1 MLLLQFVCAF
11 AWTDLEIQ
19 EGERRFVE
27 RLMRRFQ
34 LGDDDRAQVEQW
46 LHVAPS
52 PGDVDPKR
60 IPKEHRRAF
69 IEAVRAVIYAD
80 GRVDEEER
88 TQFERLQQVLQP

>member
-11 AWTDLEIQ
+11 AWTDLEIN

-34 LGDDDRAQVEQW
+34 LAEDDRAQVEQW

-52 PGDVDPKR
+52 PEDVNPR
-60 IPKEHRRAF
+60 RVPKEHRRAF

-88 TQFERLQQVLQP
+88 TQFERLQQALQP